1 MPCLRVARNNPPILP
16 YQSYVDAATNA
27 TNCQSTFEDYDCF
40 SSCRRAAK
48 RVLLEVHPDKF
59 SHSFGCKHADHSR
72 FGIAHELTLFFNG
85 LDTFA
90 ACHARF

>member
-1 MPCLRVARNNPPILP
+1 MPV

-85 LDTFA
+85 IDTFA
-90 ACHARF
+90 ACHERF

>member
-1 MPCLRVARNNPPILP
+1 MPV

-27 TNCQSTFEDYDCF
+27 TDCQSTFEDYGCYAT
-40 SSCRRAAK
+40 CQRAAK

-59 SHSFGCKHADHSR
+59 AHSFGCLRAGHSR
-72 FGIAHELTLFFNG
+72 FGIAHELTLSFRGEAN
-85 LDTFA
+85 A